1 MQATLHGAIDI
12 TNTDLCKYGCLRRPN
27 AAAQA
32 VTGASDPTWGTR
44 HQQHRPLQVW
54 VPQKGKRRRPGGHIH
69 GCRRPYMG
77 STTSPAFCDAAG
89 ASEGQAEVSRTPQSR
104 IQVTPTRA
112 NDITNADLISM
123 GVSEGKDELRS
134 APRMQVTLHR
144 ANVITNLHLFFRI
157 CVEQLSICVEQLSIC
172 VEQSR
177 TWLGKS
183 AVTNSLT
190 SR

>member
-1 MQATLHGAIDI
+1 M
-12 TNTDLCKYGCLRRPN
+12 
-27 AAAQA
+27 
-32 VTGASDPTWGTR
+32 
-44 HQQHRPLQVW
+44 
-54 VPQKGKRRRPGGHIH
+54 
-69 GCRRPYMG
+69 
-77 STTSPAFCDAAG
+77 
-89 ASEGQAEVSRTPQSR
+89 SRTPQLR